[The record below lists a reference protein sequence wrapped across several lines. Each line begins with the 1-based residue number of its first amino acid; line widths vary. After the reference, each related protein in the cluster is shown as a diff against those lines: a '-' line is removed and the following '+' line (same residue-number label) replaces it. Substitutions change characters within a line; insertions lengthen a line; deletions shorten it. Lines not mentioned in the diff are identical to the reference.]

1 MDRLRHHLMPLYNF
15 DPMEEEGDWESELLE
30 EEKEQQV
37 ALNIR
42 VSVLEMMKY
51 ELCKKLNMTMM
62 DNYFCDEKCTKL
74 GYMNHQ
80 NNTIRI

>member
-42 VSVLEMMKY
+42 VSVLG
-51 ELCKKLNMTMM
+51 LFSLFLNK
-62 DNYFCDEKCTKL
+62 FL
-74 GYMNHQ
+74 
-80 NNTIRI
+80 